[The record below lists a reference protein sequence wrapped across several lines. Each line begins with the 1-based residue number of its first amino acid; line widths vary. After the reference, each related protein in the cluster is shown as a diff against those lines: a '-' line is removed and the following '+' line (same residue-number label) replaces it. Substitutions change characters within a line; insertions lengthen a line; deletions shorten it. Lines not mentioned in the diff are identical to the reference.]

1 MLPNASAPSLRS
13 ICAEPRIRPPGDR
26 TDMEIKSHLADRF
39 LARPPLGLVAALVY
53 GPDQG
58 MVRERAAA
66 LARSVVPD
74 LSDPFRV
81 SELDE
86 AVLDSDPAR
95 LWDEA
100 AALSM
105 RGGRRVVRVRGA
117 GNALWKA
124 FEQSLSEPKGD
135 ALIVVE
141 AGELAK
147 SASLRRVFD
156 EADNAAAI
164 ACYPDRERELEE
176 VVRAALKDMGL
187 SIDPEALD
195 YAVSR
200 LGSDRGVTRSELEKL
215 ALYAMG
221 EKTVTSAHVAA
232 VMGDESELRMD
243 ETFDAAGEGNY
254 TRLDISLSRLWA
266 AGTSPL
272 AVLRQAMTHFPRPLL
287 VRAGADERENAA
299 ATMKKLRPPV
309 HFSREQ
315 SFRGQGSRWTASRL
329 EEALTHLYEAEALVK
344 TTAIP
349 GEAACGR
356 ALLSVAALAN
366 AGR

>member
-1 MLPNASAPSLRS
+1 
-13 ICAEPRIRPPGDR
+13 
-26 TDMEIKSHLADRF
+26 MEIKSHLADRF
-39 LARPPLGLVAALVY
+39 VARPPADLVAALLY

-58 MVRERAAA
+58 MVHERASA

-74 LSDPFRV
+74 LNDPFRV
-81 SELDE
+81 AELDE
-86 AVLDSDPAR
+86 AVLDADPAR

-105 RGGRRVVRVRGA
+105 IGGRRVVRVRGA
-117 GNALWKA
+117 GNGLAKA
-124 FEQSLSEPKGD
+124 FDLFLSEPKGD

-147 SASLRRVFD
+147 SAALRRVFD

-164 ACYPDRERELEE
+164 ACYPDRENDLEDI
-176 VVRAALKDMGL
+176 VRAALKEKGL
-187 SIDPEALD
+187 SIDPDALD

-243 ETFDAAGEGNY
+243 ETFDAAGEGEY
-254 TRLDISLSRLWA
+254 ARLDVSLSRLWA
-266 AGTSPL
+266 AGTSPV
-272 AVLRQAMTHFPRPLL
+272 AVLRQAMSHFQRLLL
-287 VRAGADERENAA
+287 VRVESDEGKNAA
-299 ATMKKLRPPV
+299 LAMKKLRPPV

-315 SFRGQGSRWTASRL
+315 SFRAQAVRWTGAKL
-329 EEALTHLYEAEALVK
+329 EEALNHLYEAEALVK
-344 TTAIP
+344 TTAVP

>member
-1 MLPNASAPSLRS
+1 
-13 ICAEPRIRPPGDR
+13 
-26 TDMEIKSHLADRF
+26 MEIKSHLADRF
-39 LARPPLGLVAALVY
+39 VARPPADLIAALIY

-58 MVRERAAA
+58 MVRERAAV

-74 LSDPFRV
+74 LNDPFRV
-81 SELDE
+81 AELDE
-86 AVLDSDPAR
+86 AVLDADPAR

-105 RGGRRVVRVRGA
+105 IGGRRVVRVRGA
-117 GNALWKA
+117 GNSLAKP
-124 FEQSLSEPKGD
+124 FERFLSDPKGD

-141 AGELAK
+141 AGELTK
-147 SASLRRVFD
+147 SAGLRRVFD

-164 ACYPDRERELEE
+164 ACYPDRARELEE
-176 VVRAALKDMGL
+176 VVRTALKEMQL
-187 SIDPEALD
+187 SIDADALD

-215 ALYAMG
+215 ALYALG
-221 EKTVTSAHVAA
+221 EKTVTSAHMAA

-243 ETFDAAGEGNY
+243 ETFDAAGEGEY
-254 TRLDISLSRLWA
+254 ARLDVSLSRLWA
-266 AGTSPL
+266 AGTSPV
-272 AVLRQAMTHFPRPLL
+272 AVLRQAMTHFQRLLL
-287 VRAGADERENAA
+287 VRAESDGGKNAVLA
-299 ATMKKLRPPV
+299 IKKLRPPV

-315 SFRGQGSRWTASRL
+315 SFRAQAARWTAARL
-329 EEALTHLYEAEALVK
+329 EEALAHLYEAEALVK
-344 TTAIP
+344 TTAVP

-356 ALLSVAALAN
+356 ALLCVAALAN

>member
-1 MLPNASAPSLRS
+1 
-13 ICAEPRIRPPGDR
+13 
-26 TDMEIKSHLADRF
+26 MEIKSHLADRF
-39 LARPPLGLVAALVY
+39 VARPPAGLVAALVY

-58 MVRERAAA
+58 MVRERASA

-74 LSDPFRV
+74 LNDPFRV
-81 SELDE
+81 AELDE
-86 AVLDSDPAR
+86 AVLDADPAR

-105 RGGRRVVRVRGA
+105 IGGRRVVRVRGA
-117 GNALWKA
+117 GNALAKA
-124 FEQSLSEPKGD
+124 FEQFLSEPKGD

-147 SASLRRVFD
+147 SSGLRRVFD

-164 ACYPDRERELEE
+164 ACYPDREDDLENI
-176 VVRAALKDMGL
+176 VRAALKEKGF
-187 SIDPEALD
+187 SIDADALD
-195 YAVSR
+195 YTVSR

-221 EKTVTSAHVAA
+221 ENTVTLAHVAA

-243 ETFDAAGEGNY
+243 ETFDAAGEGQY
-254 TRLDISLSRLWA
+254 ARLDVSLSRLWA
-266 AGTSPL
+266 AGTSPV
-272 AVLRQAMTHFPRPLL
+272 AVLRQAMTHFQRLL
-287 VRAGADERENAA
+287 MVRVESDEGKNAA
-299 ATMKKLRPPV
+299 LAIKKLRPPV
-309 HFSREQ
+309 HFSRES
-315 SFRGQGSRWTASRL
+315 SFRAQAARWTVARL
-329 EEALTHLYEAEALVK
+329 EEALTYLYEAEALVK
-344 TTAIP
+344 TTAVP